1 MLETAVFAHA
11 FRKHFFAGMPER
23 RMPEVVRKRDGF
35 GQVFIKAQGP
45 CDGATN
51 RRHFDGVGEP
61 RAQMI
66 ARAVEKNLGLVLET
80 TKCARMNNASTIPL
94 EFGPISVGWFE
105 KLSAAGFG

>member
-45 CDGATN
+45 RDSAAN
-51 RRHFDGVGEP
+51 RRDFDGVGEA

-80 TKCARMNNASTIPL
+80 TKCARMNNPSPIAL
-94 EFGPISVGWFE
+94 ELGPIGVRWLG
-105 KLSAAGFG
+105 KLSAARFG